1 MAATTSWHF
10 CGRFCIG
17 LLTSVAAEPL
27 STSCLHWHSQALP
40 AESEETTQ
48 RSQTHTVQQ
57 YQQALAEHG
66 SQRMSVMMMF
76 ASRSV
81 CLSSWLAK
89 EFVY

>member
-17 LLTSVAAEPL
+17 LLISVAAEPL
-27 STSCLHWHSQALP
+27 STSCLHWHSQALS
-40 AESEETTQ
+40 AESEEATQ
-48 RSQTHTVQQ
+48 RSQRSNVQQ

-66 SQRMSVMMMF
+66 SQCISVVMMF
-76 ASRSV
+76 GSSSV
-81 CLSSWLAK
+81 CLFSWLAK